1 MYALLL
7 LYQVETSLIFSF
19 SLFASRYFSTGL
31 TIVAFDLGVV
41 VIL

>member
-19 SLFASRYFSTGL
+19 LLVRQQIL
-31 TIVAFDLGVV
+31 LHRRHIVALDLGVV
-41 VIL
+41 IIL